1 MNVPKV
7 ITLII
12 ISFQAYLFFTARKE
26 LRWSMLKYF
35 IPFVW
40 KRYNLKNLFAEIMRS
55 GSLATAIALSV
66 LFFSEND
73 GSLSPEVFLWC
84 KPFLYSMGVVWYIMI
99 TDFLAESYLFI
110 GSLY

>member
-12 ISFQAYLFFTARKE
+12 ISFFAYLFFSARKE

-40 KRYNLKNLFAEIMRS
+40 KRYNLKNLLAEIMRS
-55 GSLATAIALSV
+55 GSLATMIALSV
-66 LFFSEND
+66 LFGTEND
-73 GSLSPEVFLWC
+73 GSSSPEVFLWF
-84 KPFLYSMGVVWYIMI
+84 KPFLYSMGVGFYIFI
-99 TDFLAESYLFI
+99 TDRIAESDLW
-110 GSLY
+110 